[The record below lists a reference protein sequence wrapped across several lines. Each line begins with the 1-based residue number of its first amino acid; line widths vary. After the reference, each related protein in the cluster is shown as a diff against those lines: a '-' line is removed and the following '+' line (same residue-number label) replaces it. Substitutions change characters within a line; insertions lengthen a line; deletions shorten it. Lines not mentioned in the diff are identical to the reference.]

1 MPKNQSTAAQSARRA
16 SRSGGKYTEALR
28 RAKTSE
34 ATPRTPHVLRFLA
47 EHSGNLYHLVG
58 GIAAA
63 WAHSGQ
69 RVLLLEEAE
78 DYWRWT
84 MSGVGRS
91 RSRRRKKEIE
101 PASPPE
107 PTTSTL
113 WASQDGPG
121 LLARHTC
128 MWQVRH
134 PSQESDRG
142 GLPRTDR
149 RPLTAAVADAL
160 GTYDVIVLVPKHWS
174 YPDRE
179 NATTHV
185 VVGEI
190 DIFPDTDCRT
200 ALPGPGGGERGVPL
214 SPEQSAAVLR
224 ERCLDFLFGFPHLP
238 IALDGVIWQSNGE
251 LPVDADY
258 LAGVDR
264 DMDHAGLRPLGWSLA
279 GRRPHPHRQLPEAD
293 QLKDSSFVQRY
304 QPIAGRL
311 RSTLDARPAVRQPI
325 PAR

>member
-16 SRSGGKYTEALR
+16 SRSGEKYTEALR
-28 RAKTSE
+28 RAGTGDASH
-34 ATPRTPHVLRFLA
+34 APHVLRFLA
-47 EHSGNLYHLVG
+47 ERSGNLYYLVG

-78 DYWRWT
+78 DYWRWS

-91 RSRRRKKEIE
+91 RSRRKKEIE
-101 PASPPE
+101 PATPPE

-113 WASQDGPG
+113 WASPDGPG
-121 LLARHTC
+121 LLTRHTC
-128 MWQVRH
+128 MWEVRH
-134 PSQESDRG
+134 PSRESDR

-149 RPLTAAVADAL
+149 SPLTAAVAGALDA
-160 GTYDVIVLVPKHWS
+160 YDVIVLLPRYWS

-179 NATTHV
+179 SATAHV
-185 VVGEI
+185 VIGEI
-190 DIFPDTDCRT
+190 DIFPHTDCRT
-200 ALPGPGGGERGVPL
+200 ALPGPRGEEMGVPL

-224 ERCLDFLFGFPHLP
+224 ERCLGFLFGFPHLP
-238 IALDGVIWQSNGE
+238 IHLDGVIWQSNGE

-264 DMDHAGLRPLGWSLA
+264 DMNRAGLRPLGWAISEL
-279 GRRPHPHRQLPEAD
+279 RPSPHRELPEPD
-293 QLKDSSFVQRY
+293 RLKDLSFVQRY

-311 RSTLDARPAVRQPI
+311 RTALDARPAR
-325 PAR
+325 RN

>member
-1 MPKNQSTAAQSARRA
+1 MPKNQSTAAQTARLA
-16 SRSGGKYTEALR
+16 SRSGEKYTEALR
-28 RAKTSE
+28 RAE
-34 ATPRTPHVLRFLA
+34 NGDTPRSPHVLRFLA
-47 EHSGNLYHLVG
+47 QRSGNLHYLVG
-58 GIAAA
+58 GIAAS

-84 MSGVGRS
+84 MSGVGRG
-91 RSRRRKKEIE
+91 RSRRKKESE
-101 PASPPE
+101 PATPPE

-113 WASQDGPG
+113 WASPDGPG
-121 LLARHTC
+121 LLTRHTC

-142 GLPRTDR
+142 LPRTDR
-149 RPLTAAVADAL
+149 SPLTVAVADAL
-160 GTYDVIVLVPKHWS
+160 GTYDVIVLVPKYWS

-179 NATTHV
+179 NATAHV
-185 VVGEI
+185 VIGEI

-200 ALPGPGGGERGVPL
+200 ALPGPGGEERGVPL

-224 ERCLDFLFGFPHLP
+224 ERCLDFLFGSPHLP
-238 IALDGVIWQSNGE
+238 IVLDGVIWQSYGE

-264 DMDHAGLRPLGWSLA
+264 DMDRAGLRPLGWSSA
-279 GRRPHPHRQLPEAD
+279 GRRPHPHKELPEPD
-293 QLKDSSFVQRY
+293 QLKDPDFVQRY
-304 QPIAGRL
+304 QPIGRRL
-311 RSTLDARPAVRQPI
+311 RTALEARPAHRK
-325 PAR
+325 

>member
-16 SRSGGKYTEALR
+16 SRSGAKYTKALR
-28 RAKTSE
+28 RAG
-34 ATPRTPHVLRFLA
+34 AGDAPHAPHVLRFLA
-47 EHSGNLYHLVG
+47 ERSGNLYYLVG

-63 WAHSGQ
+63 WAYNGQ

-78 DYWRWT
+78 DYWRLS
-84 MSGVGRS
+84 MSGARRS
-91 RSRRRKKEIE
+91 RGRRKKEIE
-101 PASPPE
+101 PATPPE

-113 WASQDGPG
+113 WASPDGPG
-121 LLARHTC
+121 LLTRHTC

-134 PSQESDRG
+134 SAQESDR

-149 RPLTAAVADAL
+149 SPLAAAVADAIDA
-160 GTYDVIVLVPKHWS
+160 YDVVVLVPKYWS

-179 NATTHV
+179 IATAHV
-185 VVGEI
+185 VLGEI

-200 ALPGPGGGERGVPL
+200 VLPGPGGEEKGVPL

-224 ERCLDFLFGFPHLP
+224 ERCLGFLFGSPHLP
-238 IALDGVIWQSNGE
+238 IALDGVIWQSNWE

-264 DMDHAGLRPLGWSLA
+264 DMNRAGLRPLGWSLA
-279 GRRPHPHRQLPEAD
+279 GRRPLPHKQLPEPD
-293 QLKDSSFVQRY
+293 QLQDPNFVLRY
-304 QPIAGRL
+304 QSIAGRL
-311 RSTLDARPAVRQPI
+311 RMALDARPVGRN
-325 PAR
+325 